1 MGDAHQI
8 SGWLIHKW
16 PSNLTFRPLENNNK
30 TKQNKNFRKFESF
43 RGGFL
48 GNNKPKIGRCL
59 QKNYDDWSISGW
71 EIEERRFR
79 HNIPCAP
86 SPWCCPWGSSDGRNE
101 FSRIYISCILIYK
114 EKKIWRR
121 CSLSSVT
128 LMLFS
133 RISWWLERKV
143 FFTKLVDNREW
154 EMHTK
159 FHDDRTINSWEIE
172 EKRFRHNIPCAPS
185 PWCCSWGS
193 SDGRNE
199 FSFI

>member
-1 MGDAHQI
+1 MPTKFQDDWFKNSWEI
-8 SGWLIHKW
+8 
-16 PSNLTFRPLENNNK
+16 LTFRPLENK

-114 EKKIWRR
+114 EKKNLTTMFFVERHLDVVLEDPLVVGEK
-121 CSLSSVT
+121 SLFYKT
-128 LMLFS
+128 C
-133 RISWWLERKV
+133 R
-143 FFTKLVDNREW
+143 
-154 EMHTK
+154 
-159 FHDDRTINSWEIE
+159 
-172 EKRFRHNIPCAPS
+172 
-185 PWCCSWGS
+185 
-193 SDGRNE
+193 
-199 FSFI
+199 